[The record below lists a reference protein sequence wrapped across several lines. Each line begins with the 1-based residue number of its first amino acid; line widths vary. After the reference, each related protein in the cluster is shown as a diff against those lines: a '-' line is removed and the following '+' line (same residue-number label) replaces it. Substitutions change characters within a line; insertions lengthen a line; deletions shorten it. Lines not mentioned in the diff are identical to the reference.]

1 MPLIVVG
8 GQASKIGKTSVV
20 TAILRRFSEF
30 AWIAVKTTP
39 HQHRPSACEL
49 VASGDQ
55 WRIWKQIS
63 ASSDSDTG
71 RFLVAGAK
79 TALLLEAEDTA
90 MQTAAAALQAE
101 FAGGSHVL
109 IESSRIAD
117 YIHPDLFLMLLS
129 ADCKESKA
137 VPEQRLERADILFIE
152 GDRTKLPWNRETA
165 LRKKAVFGFSLPL
178 REDESWFQIVAEK
191 MENLL

>member
-49 VASGDQ
+49 VAAAEE

-63 ASSDSDTG
+63 VSSDSDTG
-71 RFLVAGAK
+71 RFLTAGAK
-79 TALLLEAEDTA
+79 TALLLEAEDAA
-90 MQTAAAALQAE
+90 MPSAVAALQAQLPE
-101 FAGGSHVL
+101 CTHAI
-109 IESSRIAD
+109 IESTRIAE
-117 YIHPDLFLMLLS
+117 YLNPDLFLMLLS